1 MKIDKAFAAMA
12 VFFAGSAYAQSSV
25 TLYGLMDAGIT
36 YTNNVATPTGHGAK
50 VEFASGSSQ
59 GDRWGLKGTE
69 DLGAGLKAIF
79 VLENGFEIGN
89 GTLGQGGLEFG
100 RQAYVGVAGSLGTLT
115 LGRQYDFIGDN
126 FWAYTLGSLSP
137 TGLLAFSLPAY
148 AAGGYTLDNR
158 IWGDEVNNSVKYQSP
173 TIGGF
178 TIGAMYGFGNVAGS
192 VGTNSSTNFMVSYGQ
207 GPLSAAIAYM
217 AIHNVTSS
225 ANSTEYA
232 GGASYAIG
240 KATIFGNV
248 TDVQLSGGTKAR
260 AITFEGG
267 ATYLLFPDV
276 SLAAGYQLQKRN
288 NNLGSA
294 NQIAASADYLL
305 SKLTD
310 VYLVG
315 ALGHDH
321 GFGAQVEAAYGA
333 SSSTDV
339 QTGVRVGIRHKF

>member
-69 DLGAGLKAIF
+69 DLGAGIKAIF

-100 RQAYVGVAGSLGTLT
+100 RQAYVGLTGSLGTLT

-126 FWAYTLGSLSP
+126 
-137 TGLLAFSLPAY
+137 

-260 AITFEGG
+260 STTFEGG